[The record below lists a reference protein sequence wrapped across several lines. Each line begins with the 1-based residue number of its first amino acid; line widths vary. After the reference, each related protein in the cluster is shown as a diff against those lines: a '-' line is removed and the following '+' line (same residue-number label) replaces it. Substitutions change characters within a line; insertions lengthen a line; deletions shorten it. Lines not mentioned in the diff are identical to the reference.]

1 MYYKKFFYHNF
12 FRNPEPAS
20 YGKRLLEH
28 YGGRVKKL
36 KSSLS
41 LASSYHQQQA
51 QSEDVE
57 ESPDKEHH
65 RNLAKYVIIRLMP
78 DHSGLSLFFNKINLI
93 ISFWLMFKQG

>member
-1 MYYKKFFYHNF
+1 MAVVLTLKCLDDKTLIFV
-12 FRNPEPAS
+12 FRNPERES

-28 YGGRVKKL
+28 YGGHVKKL

-41 LASSYHQQQA
+41 SASSYHQKQA

-65 RNLAKYVIIRLMP
+65 RNLAKYVIIKLMP
-78 DHSGLSLFFNKINLI
+78 AFINLAF
-93 ISFWLMFKQG
+93 SFN